1 MDAGRERDDMG
12 LAARPRGDTY
22 PLALVRHGP
31 GFGDAAGRWDELGFR
46 AGARQTGF
54 TYLGLMILVAVLALA
69 TSATLTL
76 GSIAQRREAE
86 QRLLEVGDAYR
97 RAIASY
103 LNSSP
108 AGDRRYPAAL
118 GDLLKDPR
126 YPGVR
131 RHLRQLYPDP
141 ITGKNEWGLD
151 LAPGGG
157 IMGIH
162 SLSNAPPIKIAE
174 FETENRMF
182 EEKSRYSEW
191 VFAVVPSVATVIPA
205 AAGTVPVMG
214 GAVPVAA
221 GAVPGARGSTPAQAP
236 LPSMLPDSSLFPA
249 QNPAPVAGAG
259 QSLP

>member
-1 MDAGRERDDMG
+1 MGAGGERDDRQLEA
-12 LAARPRGDTY
+12 LARGHTHAVD
-22 PLALVRHGP
+22 LARHGTASREA
-31 GFGDAAGRWDELGFR
+31 GGRWHVRGLRADE
-46 AGARQTGF
+46 RQAGF
-54 TYLGLMILVAVLALA
+54 TYLGLMILVAILALA

-97 RAIASY
+97 RAITSY

-118 GDLLKDPR
+118 TDLLRDPR

-141 ITGKNEWGLD
+141 ITGKQEWGLD

-162 SLSNAPPIKIAE
+162 SLSNARPIKVAE
-174 FETENRMF
+174 FETENQMF

-191 VFAVVPSVATVIPA
+191 VFAVVPSVATVNPA
-205 AAGTVPVMG
+205 AAA
-214 GAVPVAA
+214 AVPAA
-221 GAVPGARGSTPAQAP
+221 GTNTPAQAP
-236 LPSMLPDSSLFPA
+236 VAAALPAASLFPA

-259 QSLP
+259 QSPP